1 MPRQRPQA
9 AAAVRHMAEAG
20 AGGLAATVGRP
31 ADARPKGRGRS
42 QAARGGG
49 AGSAARAA
57 PEERRGRSGGG
68 GPSGRPSGEQGRGS
82 RPKGHGSSQH
92 RPKSA
97 SRLPGADDGR
107 PKASIGDALQ
117 TMRGIGS
124 DATVQ
129 QRPARPCCRLLK
141 VLSVVVFLA
150 GYAVLVAFL
159 SFEFVKQK
167 ANVKRVGHPGP
178 ACANVICPM
187 DTVCQ
192 TEGDSALPHCSANV
206 SKNLQTMEILL
217 GITVGFPLAVCVP
230 CCAFYTLHT
239 YLPRFQAWRF
249 GRRQLQGAAAA
260 GGPPSWQQPGGTV
273 GGAQGAAVI
282 GALAG
287 LLGRRQ
293 QKKGDG
299 GAVSSNAGHGE
310 NGSRPSYELVGA
322 TDPSGLDE
330 LFAPMARKKGGT
342 DRGAAAAA
350 ADDDDEVLDSLFAPA
365 KKGKP
370 AVHRQPLG
378 EAVLCDID
386 VGLDPSS
393 DGRGE
398 GDELAELFAPA
409 KSKAQPRAP
418 APPRAPPRPAVV
430 PATPARGRAA
440 TSEVSAGLSA
450 LFASPGPRPQQR
462 GRAGGADT
470 VAPPAGTQR
479 RAAVGGAGSG
489 GEAAG
494 HYEDE
499 ACAAAGQPDFYGY
512 ARRLARRAPQG
523 AEDPDDGYWGA
534 YEGEEDELSDAA
546 DSLAEVPAAE
556 HAELFHRPL
565 PREARADNGL

>member
-20 AGGLAATVGRP
+20 AAGLAATAGRP
-31 ADARPKGRGRS
+31 ADARPEGRGRS

-49 AGSAARAA
+49 AGSAVRAA

-82 RPKGHGSSQH
+82 RPKGHGSPQH
-92 RPKSA
+92 RPKTA
-97 SRLPGADDGR
+97 SRLPGAGDGR

-124 DATVQ
+124 DATVK

-167 ANVKRVGHPGP
+167 ANVKRVENPGP

-206 SKNLQTMEILL
+206 SKNVQTMEILL

-260 GGPPSWQQPGGTV
+260 GGPPSWLQPGGTV

-293 QKKGDG
+293 PPSAIGGKGDG

-370 AVHRQPLG
+370 GVHRQPLG
-378 EAVLCDID
+378 EAALCDID
-386 VGLDPSS
+386 VGLDLSS
-393 DGRGE
+393 NGRGE

-409 KSKAQPRAP
+409 KSKARPRAP

-450 LFASPGPRPQQR
+450 LFASPGARPHQR
-462 GRAGGADT
+462 GAW
-470 VAPPAGTQR
+470 
-479 RAAVGGAGSG
+479 SG

-494 HYEDE
+494 HHEEDE
-499 ACAAAGQPDFYGY
+499 ACTDAGQPDFYGY